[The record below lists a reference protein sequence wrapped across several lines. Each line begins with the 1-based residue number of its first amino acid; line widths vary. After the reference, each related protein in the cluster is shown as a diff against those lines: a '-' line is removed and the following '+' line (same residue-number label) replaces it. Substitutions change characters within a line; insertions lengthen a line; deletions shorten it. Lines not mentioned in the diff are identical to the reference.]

1 MREPIMSEKKK
12 RIAAFIRRRL
22 IESGTTDIILDL
34 LIFALMLVMAYTES
48 PFALAVACT
57 MYITCAIDRASRNI
71 SKAHSEGYL
80 LLKLVDDEK
89 KPEEE
94 KA

>member
-1 MREPIMSEKKK
+1 MSEKKK
-12 RIAAFIRRRL
+12 RIAAFIERAVPGYDLR
-22 IESGTTDIILDL
+22 DIILDL
-34 LIFALMLVMAYTES
+34 LLFVLMFVLACAES

-57 MYITCAIDRASRNI
+57 MYITCAIDRVSRNI

-89 KPEEE
+89 KTEEE

>member
-1 MREPIMSEKKK
+1 MSEKKK
-12 RIAAFIRRRL
+12 RLAAFIKRRL
-22 IESGTTDIILDL
+22 VESGATDIILDL
-34 LIFALMLVMAYTES
+34 LIFALMFVMAYTES

-57 MYITCAIDRASRNI
+57 MYITCAIDRASHNI

-89 KPEEE
+89 KAEEE

>member
-1 MREPIMSEKKK
+1 MRELIMSEKKK
-12 RIAAFIRRRL
+12 RIAAFIKREL
-22 IESGTTDIILDL
+22 IEARASDIILDL
-34 LIFALMLVMAYTES
+34 LIFTLMLVMAYTES

-57 MYITCAIDRASRNI
+57 MYITCTIDRASHNI

-89 KPEEE
+89 KTEEE

>member
-1 MREPIMSEKKK
+1 MSEKKK
-12 RIAAFIRRRL
+12 RIAAFIKRRL
-22 IESGTTDIILDL
+22 IESGTADLILD
-34 LIFALMLVMAYTES
+34 FMFFVLMLAAFCAEA

-89 KPEEE
+89 KTEEE

>member
-1 MREPIMSEKKK
+1 MSEKKK
-12 RIAAFIRRRL
+12 RIAAFIKRRL
-22 IESGTTDIILDL
+22 IESGTAERILDFL
-34 LIFALMLVMAYTES
+34 LFTLMLTIAYSES
-48 PFALAVACT
+48 PFMLAVACT
-57 MYITCAIDRASRNI
+57 LYVTHVIDRASRHI

-89 KPEEE
+89 KTEEE

>member
-1 MREPIMSEKKK
+1 MSEKKK
-12 RIAAFIRRRL
+12 RIAAFIKRQL
-22 IESGTTDIILDL
+22 IETRTIDLVLDL
-34 LIFALMLVMAYTES
+34 LLFATMLVMAYAES

-57 MYITCAIDRASRNI
+57 MYITCAIDSASRNI

-89 KPEEE
+89 KTEE
-94 KA
+94 KKA